1 MNKYKDMTEAQTDE
15 LLSNYLIDSWSYSK
29 VRTFAGNEKA
39 FEMQY
44 IYHCK
49 GKSSAT
55 TIAGQ
60 AYHAALNLFFLNLKS
75 GELTDIINLE
85 NAAFMYI
92 DNVRAD
98 WWKIQKTTPTVED
111 CRIKATET
119 VTKLLN
125 NFMTQIQIYTDEI
138 SEVIEPELSITAWLK
153 VNGVDIPMPCH
164 LIIDL
169 VFKTNDGKT
178 VLADHKSKVSFT
190 DDNEIKF
197 TSGKQAITYAL
208 GYEEKTGETV
218 DEVWFIENKSSKNKD
233 GSPQLIKHVIVMNA
247 ETRRLYEALLYEPL
261 KRMIEAVGNPDYV
274 YMINDNDNLSD
285 KAEIYDFW
293 AKTMIA
299 EVEDFDIPEKK
310 RPLIRERMR
319 KIRDASLSSVTP
331 TVIRNFKK
339 FTEEFIPYDFS
350 NKNMTNQEKIE
361 HILRSFGVIAQVRHT
376 FDGYSS
382 ASYLLEI
389 NAGVQIS
396 FIQRYRLD
404 IANALDVPNVRIN
417 KDLFVYQ
424 GKSYLAIESG
434 KKATAVLAWDKTKMN
449 GHGLPIGVDNF
460 GQTICWDLDNHSTP
474 HALLCGATG
483 SGKSVFIVSTIEY
496 ALLAG
501 VSEIYIFDPKH
512 EFKSYSSRPEV
523 TVINDIEAI
532 ENQIR
537 SLVKEMESR
546 VKGGTSKK
554 TLVVFDEFADAVA
567 NSKKGKELD
576 IIEEVQDGYYAPK
589 KMKGIFGDTMSKPI
603 PKMKMKVTGRENSLE
618 ENLRILLQKG
628 RSCGFRIMSATQRA
642 STKIITGDA
651 KVNYGTLICMRVPKS
666 VDSQV
671 VLDEDGAESLNG
683 RGDFLMKSPEYLSV
697 IRGQGFYF
705 NK

>member
-396 FIQRYRLD
+396 SIQRYKLD
-404 IANALDVPNVRIN
+404 IANALDVSNVRIN
-417 KDLFVYQ
+417 KDLFVYNS
-424 GKSYLAIESG
+424 KSYLAIESG
-434 KKATAVLAWDKTKMN
+434 KKATAILQWDKSKLDGN
-449 GHGLPIGVDNF
+449 KIPIGVDNF
-460 GQTICWDLDNHSTP
+460 GQTVFWDVSNNSTP
-474 HALLCGATG
+474 HMLICGATG
-483 SGKSVFIVSTIEY
+483 SGKSVCLKSTIEY
-496 ALLAG
+496 ALLNG
-501 VSEIYIFDPKH
+501 FDEVYIFDPKH
-512 EFKSYSSRPEV
+512 EFRDYKNNPGV
-523 TVINDIEAI
+523 TVINDIDEI
-532 ENQIR
+532 ELQIML
-537 SLVKEMESR
+537 LVEDMERR
-546 VKGGTSKK
+546 VKSHSTKK
-554 TLVVFDEFADAVA
+554 TLVIFDEFADAVA
-567 NSKKGKELD
+567 NSRKGNELKNYG
-576 IIEEVQDGYYAPK
+576 EEMTGIYANGNPK
-589 KMKGIFGDTMSKPI
+589 FKRVIKSTDK
-603 PKMKMKVTGRENSLE
+603 SLE

-628 RSCGFRIMSATQRA
+628 RSSGFRIIAATQRA
-642 STKIITGDA
+642 STKVITGDA
-651 KVNYGTLICMRVPKS
+651 KVNFPVQICFRVPKDI
-666 VDSQV
+666 DSQV
-671 VLDEDGAESLNG
+671 VIDEPGAEALNG
-683 RGDFLMKSPEYLSV
+683 RGDGLIKSPEYMGV
-697 IRGQGFYF
+697 VRFQGFY
-705 NK
+705 KD